1 MPETRRTGATGR
13 VDFNI
18 VSHRALDDHGGSV
31 AKNFSNTSHDFRGV
45 VPYADYGIR
54 TQLLRVLEHELE
66 RVGARPLAEVRVE
79 GNIAA
84 KQRLQARAN
93 VSNDAA

>member
-1 MPETRRTGATGR
+1 MAETRRTGATGR
-13 VDFNI
+13 VD
-18 VSHRALDDHGGSV
+18 VSMASPRALNDHGSSV
-31 AKNFSNTSHDFRGV
+31 AKYLSNTSHDFGGV
-45 VPYADYGIR
+45 VPYTDYRIR
-54 TQLLRVLEHELE
+54 AELLRVLEHEFE
-66 RVGARPLAEVRVE
+66 RVGACPLAEVRVE